1 MTSLSIEILEQPTR
15 YHRFRYE
22 KEVSGGKLGGLLY
35 GRSEKSCVR
44 VRVSNIDPLM
54 QKSVTVIGGTVSPD
68 LYPHPFF
75 MVGDD
80 CRSGTFQLKKDTDS
94 LGGKTEFEI
103 SLEKVSLVCVLL
115 RPPDKLQEAV
125 NRRLA
130 INFNPFNKDLTS
142 MSSMYTA
149 RNLKPLRLAFQIF
162 VTDYNDVTAP
172 TSAAVYSEEIY
183 DYNCSQFSVH
193 LVEDHNEHDNEAFL
207 EAELRVKMAKK
218 VCDNHL
224 IVAEKPDLTELWQ
237 SANERLKCQVVIAD
251 KKNNIKDSRSFIVE
265 NPRPVKLGVYADET
279 IPTIS
284 QKRNGSESP
293 TELIH
298 RLLTSSRSCSSR
310 RSHNRSHRL
319 LKRAPIRHWMPSIWL
334 HISNCPAHLEAP
346 TRREMLSFHNLVIL
360 DESGSLEDFCIPHCV
375 KLITF
380 LACMLTYFIFIS
392 SS

>member
-1 MTSLSIEILEQPTR
+1 QLMSITIPSLRGSALPEGSATADRIECSIRIVDLKSDVAAEHEFYLSRSCTLCNSLTGVNLSMTSLSIEILEQPTR

-183 DYNCSQFSVH
+183 DYSKVT
-193 LVEDHNEHDNEAFL
+193 VPEIPTP
-207 EAELRVKMAKK
+207 LRA
-218 VCDNHL
+218 L
-224 IVAEKPDLTELWQ
+224 ALELWRHL
-237 SANERLKCQVVIAD
+237 SDFPRLNHSILA
-251 KKNNIKDSRSFIVE
+251 
-265 NPRPVKLGVYADET
+265 
-279 IPTIS
+279 IP
-284 QKRNGSESP
+284 
-293 TELIH
+293 
-298 RLLTSSRSCSSR
+298 
-310 RSHNRSHRL
+310 
-319 LKRAPIRHWMPSIWL
+319 
-334 HISNCPAHLEAP
+334 
-346 TRREMLSFHNLVIL
+346 
-360 DESGSLEDFCIPHCV
+360 
-375 KLITF
+375 
-380 LACMLTYFIFIS
+380 
-392 SS
+392 

>member
-183 DYNCSQFSVH
+183 DYKQEPRLGLYDLHPSSSEVPGTHNIWFYFDAPLSHTDCSQFSVH

-218 VCDNHL
+218 HL

-265 NPRPVKLGVYADET
+265 NPRPVKLGVYADEVLDDDLLGFLYDT
-279 IPTIS
+279 NHQPEAKRLRESDRVDPQTSHVVAQLQQPS
-284 QKRNGSESP
+284 QPQSQPPVAQASAYPALDAFNLAAHQQLPGASGGS
-293 TELIH
+293 
-298 RLLTSSRSCSSR
+298 
-310 RSHNRSHRL
+310 N
-319 LKRAPIRHWMPSIWL
+319 
-334 HISNCPAHLEAP
+334 
-346 TRREMLSFHNLVIL
+346 
-360 DESGSLEDFCIPHCV
+360 
-375 KLITF
+375 
-380 LACMLTYFIFIS
+380 
-392 SS
+392 

>member
-1 MTSLSIEILEQPTR
+1 MKKKCPVVNLAVCCTR
-15 YHRFRYE
+15 
-22 KEVSGGKLGGLLY
+22 
-35 GRSEKSCVR
+35 RSEKSCVR

-183 DYNCSQFSVH
+183 DYSKSRSSAGSVRFAPELIRSAWHSRYLVLFLMH
-193 LVEDHNEHDNEAFL
+193 LYL
-207 EAELRVKMAKK
+207 
-218 VCDNHL
+218 HL
-224 IVAEKPDLTELWQ
+224 IVAEKPDLTNLFQ
-237 SANERLKCQVVIAD
+237 STNERLKCQLQAVG
-251 KKNNIKDSRSFIVE
+251 SRS
-265 NPRPVKLGVYADET
+265 
-279 IPTIS
+279 
-284 QKRNGSESP
+284 
-293 TELIH
+293 
-298 RLLTSSRSCSSR
+298 
-310 RSHNRSHRL
+310 RSHRFSASAYPAL
-319 LKRAPIRHWMPSIWL
+319 DAFNLVL
-334 HISNCPAHLEAP
+334 HISNCPAASGGLQP
-346 TRREMLSFHNLVIL
+346 RREMLSFHNLELSSCPKLEVIDQPTKYHRFRYESEVAKGTQGGYLYSRCADGKSPVRLRLSGL
-360 DESGSLEDFCIPHCV
+360 DV
-375 KLITF
+375 
-380 LACMLTYFIFIS
+380 LAYRSVLDPSQVDYAKQKKYQKPIRLAFQAFYIDSNNTMIATGAMVATEEIAAKTVV
-392 SS
+392 

>member
-183 DYNCSQFSVH
+183 DYKQEPRLGLYDLHPELIRSQFSVF
-193 LVEDHNEHDNEAFL
+193 LVEDHNEHDNDLDHQPEAKR
-207 EAELRVKMAKK
+207 LRES
-218 VCDNHL
+218 D
-224 IVAEKPDLTELWQ
+224 
-237 SANERLKCQVVIAD
+237 VVNPQIP
-251 KKNNIKDSRSFIVE
+251 NIKR
-265 NPRPVKLGVYADET
+265 G
-279 IPTIS
+279 
-284 QKRNGSESP
+284 
-293 TELIH
+293 
-298 RLLTSSRSCSSR
+298 SCSSR
-310 RSHNRSHRL
+310 SPAAAGSTGCSSERL
-319 LKRAPIRHWMPSIWL
+319 SGTGCLQFWL
-334 HISNCPAHLEAP
+334 HISNCPAHLAAP
-346 TRREMLSFHNLVIL
+346 TRREMLSFHNLVY
-360 DESGSLEDFCIPHCV
+360 S
-375 KLITF
+375 
-380 LACMLTYFIFIS
+380 
-392 SS
+392 